1 MYKGEFLKA
10 AKVHEKGDGLEIITQ
25 NSYGYGDIIRLAA
38 YATKIQKLTE
48 KHTSVRYLVTNDN
61 SSMAENI
68 SKVLKHYDLDI
79 SVIVETGPLERY
91 KHNYTNLLKKEYA
104 AHVRESLGCPK
115 LKTKE
120 KPSVKNYFAVWH
132 PYNNLTDVAY
142 DKMPVDKDEFLDSLT
157 AFNSVEFVDYR
168 MDIDHVFSIIRGAKA
183 CIGYEGLGQQISYH
197 YNKKIVTLS
206 NLNDVSINTGGPES
220 FITNKVD
227 NLRGIINDWNFL

>member
-1 MYKGEFLKA
+1 MSKDDFLKA
-10 AKVHEKGDGLEIITQ
+10 AKVHERSDGLEIITQ
-25 NSYGYGDIIRLAA
+25 NSYGYGDIIRIAA
-38 YATKIQKLTE
+38 YATRIQKLTE
-48 KHTSVRYLVTNDN
+48 KQTYVRYLVTNEN
-61 SSMAENI
+61 ASLAENI

-79 SVIVETGPLERY
+79 SVLVEIGSLEKY

-104 AHVRESLGCPK
+104 THVRENLGCPK

-120 KPSVKNYFAVWH
+120 NPTVQNYFAVWH
-132 PYNNLTDVAY
+132 PYNNLTDVSF
-142 DKMPVDKDEFLDSLT
+142 DKMPVHKTDFLDAMT

-168 MDIDHVFSIIRGAKA
+168 MDIDHVFSTIRNAKA
-183 CIGYEGLGQQISYH
+183 CIGYEGLGQLIAYN